1 MQNALQPT
9 LPGETYDFE
18 YQPTDVG
25 NLQLEVFNTRLKMK
39 MVQQI
44 EVR

>member
-1 MQNALQPT
+1 MQDARRST

-18 YQPTDVG
+18 YQPETG

-39 MVQQI
+39 VVQQI